1 VAIQLVPMR
10 DRRIDTEVGGYRLVE
25 PIGEGGTSVVYR
37 AEHVRLGRAAA
48 LKLLTPTLGEADF
61 RERFLRESRLAAS
74 LDHPSI
80 VPVYDAGEA
89 DDVLYI
95 AMQHIDGSD
104 LKALLVA
111 EGRLPVRRALRI
123 VSQVASALDAAHA
136 RGLVHRDVKP
146 ANILVGANDRAFL
159 SDFGVVK
166 ELSSSGRTRTGGF
179 VGTIDYCA
187 PEQIEGRDVD
197 QRADVYALA
206 CVFYEC
212 IVGTSPFRRSS
223 DVATLNAHLHAP
235 PPRFSKAAPDL
246 PPAIEP
252 VLAKALAKSPLDRHA
267 TCGELVAALRTAVAE
282 PRVHSRRLVV
292 SLALLAGAAVA
303 GAAIA
308 TALVLGLRNDPA
320 PRVTTVVEK
329 QRASQ
334 SPVALDTLVLKS
346 TDGRTLNDAAF
357 FLITAKEYA
366 RAIPFARRAAAYADK
381 STVTYG
387 YATFNYGLALLKVGQ
402 CKQALPLLRHALK
415 IEATSQAHLIRPV
428 INQAK
433 ACSQPGASGGAP

>member
-1 VAIQLVPMR
+1 MR

-48 LKLLTPTLGEADF
+48 LKLLTPALGEADF

-146 ANILVGANDRAFL
+146 ANILVGPNDRAFL

-246 PPAIEP
+246 PPALEP
-252 VLAKALAKSPLDRHA
+252 VLAKALAKSPLDRFG
-267 TCGELVAALRTAVAE
+267 TCGELVAALRAAVSE

-292 SLALLAGAAVA
+292 SLALLAGAALG

-308 TALVLGLRNDPA
+308 TALVLGLRHDPP
-320 PRVTTVVEK
+320 PRVTTVVER

-366 RAIPFARRAAAYADK
+366 RAIPFARRAVEYANK

-402 CKQALPLLRHALK
+402 CKEALPLLRHALE
-415 IEATSQAHLIRPV
+415 IEAPSQAHFIRPV
-428 INQAK
+428 ITQAK